1 MTKML
6 AFIEHHGETAE
17 PCTWVYV
24 AKVAA

>member
-17 PCTWVYV
+17 PSTWVYD